1 MTGAPRGTVSLLFT
15 DVVRSTELL
24 EELGDETADELRR
37 SHFRLLRDVV
47 SQWRGREIKSLGDG
61 LMVAFD
67 DARDALSCG
76 VAMQQTVHRHNDEQL
91 PGRQQHLRVG
101 LHVGEAIRREGD
113 YFGTAVVVARRLCDS
128 AQGGQVLASAVIR
141 DLSGP
146 VPGCSFRTLEPVTL
160 KGFSEPFAACEVLW
174 EFSPEALGTQDPGN
188 SDFPGQL
195 PVPPPLVVREGS
207 QFIGREAEH
216 AEIES
221 YWQQVTSGKRQLVL
235 LAGEPGIGKTRLAIQ
250 FSLGA
255 YQRGATILL
264 GRCYEQELIPYQ
276 PFVEALRY
284 YVTACPSSE
293 LYKQAGA
300 WGPALI
306 KLVPEIGHRLPDL
319 PEAPALDPE
328 GERYRFFE
336 AVAALLRE
344 ASRSNPTVLI
354 LDDLHWAATPTIRLL
369 SHLVRA
375 PEQSALLILGTYRES
390 ELVRGSPLAE
400 ALPDLRRDHAFERIS
415 LAGLD
420 EQSVGQLIESSAGIA
435 PPQALRHA
443 VHARTEG
450 NPFFIE
456 EIARDLTE
464 AGAEAGGDGEGLLE
478 AASRGIPEGVR
489 DVIRHRLS
497 RLSTECNGALS
508 IASVIGREF
517 RVDVLERVSDLTADR
532 LLDALDE
539 AVGARVVAETSDAVG
554 RYHFVHALMR
564 ETLHEELSA
573 IRRAR
578 LHRRIGDVLESDPD
592 VSPLLSELAYHYF
605 EAASVGEA
613 TKAVDYAM
621 QAGERAIAHLA
632 YEQAVDHFAM
642 ALQALDLTSA
652 PSEQRRCELL
662 LALADAQRRS
672 GEGELAAEAFR
683 DASNLARRLGAANL
697 WLEQFSGSAETGSP
711 AALSTRVWSS
721 SWRRPARR
729 SAKAIVL

>member
-1 MTGAPRGTVSLLFT
+1 M
-15 DVVRSTELL
+15 
-24 EELGDETADELRR
+24 
-37 SHFRLLRDVV
+37 
-47 SQWRGREIKSLGDG
+47 
-61 LMVAFD
+61 
-67 DARDALSCG
+67 
-76 VAMQQTVHRHNDEQL
+76 
-91 PGRQQHLRVG
+91 
-101 LHVGEAIRREGD
+101 
-113 YFGTAVVVARRLCDS
+113 
-128 AQGGQVLASAVIR
+128 
-141 DLSGP
+141 
-146 VPGCSFRTLEPVTL
+146 
-160 KGFSEPFAACEVLW
+160 
-174 EFSPEALGTQDPGN
+174 
-188 SDFPGQL
+188 
-195 PVPPPLVVREGS
+195 REGS

-464 AGAEAGGDGEGLLE
+464 AGAAGWRRRRR
-478 AASRGIPEGVR
+478 STRGCFAR
-489 DVIRHRLS
+489 DPGRRTGRDPSPSVTAVHRVQ
-497 RLSTECNGALS
+497 RRAL
-508 IASVIGREF
+508 
-517 RVDVLERVSDLTADR
+517 DR
-532 LLDALDE
+532 L
-539 AVGARVVAETSDAVG
+539 GNWP
-554 RYHFVHALMR
+554 
-564 ETLHEELSA
+564 
-573 IRRAR
+573 
-578 LHRRIGDVLESDPD
+578 RIPCRCLG
-592 VSPLLSELAYHYF
+592 
-605 EAASVGEA
+605 
-613 TKAVDYAM
+613 
-621 QAGERAIAHLA
+621 AGER
-632 YEQAVDHFAM
+632 FN
-642 ALQALDLTSA
+642 
-652 PSEQRRCELL
+652 C
-662 LALADAQRRS
+662 
-672 GEGELAAEAFR
+672 
-683 DASNLARRLGAANL
+683 
-697 WLEQFSGSAETGSP
+697 
-711 AALSTRVWSS
+711 
-721 SWRRPARR
+721 
-729 SAKAIVL
+729 